1 MSETESRIARFI
13 LNSVKSGK
21 VDIRINREEP
31 IRLEA
36 SDECLKVTIP
46 ERLFSGVSF
55 KLIRHR
61 LTDFRAMR
69 EAAEI
74 LKNTERRLD
83 IYLDGEKVF
92 SIGKGVSSLLG
103 NEKLYLTNLIRSFKP

>member
-1 MSETESRIARFI
+1 MSDTEARIALCI

-21 VDIRINREEP
+21 VGIRINQEEP
-31 IRLEA
+31 IRIEI
-36 SDECLKVTIP
+36 SGESVKVTIP
-46 ERLFSGVSF
+46 ERIFSGISF
-55 KLIRHR
+55 KMIRHR

-74 LKNTERRLD
+74 LKTSQRRLD
-83 IYLDGEKVF
+83 LYLDGEKVF
-92 SIGKGVSSLLG
+92 SIGKGVSSLFG